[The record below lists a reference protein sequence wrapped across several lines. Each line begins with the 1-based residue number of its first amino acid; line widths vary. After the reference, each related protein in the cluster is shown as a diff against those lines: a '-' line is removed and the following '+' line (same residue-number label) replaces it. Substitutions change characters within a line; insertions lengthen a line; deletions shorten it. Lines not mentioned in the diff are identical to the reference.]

1 MDAENHSPRQ
11 WAIDILNPQ
20 QPLTL
25 LAFQFIKEM
34 TQVEK
39 LKTVISSGTHGK
51 TSLRKF
57 AENFLSPNG

>member
-1 MDAENHSPRQ
+1 MDAEKRSPRQ

-25 LAFQFIKEM
+25 LAFRIIKEM

-39 LKTVISSGTHGK
+39 FSK
-51 TSLRKF
+51 
-57 AENFLSPNG
+57 